1 MTTVYD
7 FYTDKRKNN
16 KKDNFIDIILD
27 YPIEIKDY
35 EYLKVKL
42 VDFKFLN
49 NIYNISANLM
59 NNQFNI
65 RSYSKIYTYTT
76 TVIPEYT
83 DDGFY
88 SPGGSNAFDTSGY
101 VIATDDIVANK
112 STLSTIEK
120 NHSYIYYSDLITT
133 VLTHPNYYWKN
144 IFADNTTPNS
154 RRMLLEKD
162 LKYIEIVDTSNRAIT
177 YFNLSFMKPT
187 TIAEDTIVSF
197 KIQRFNNTT
206 SLYEDAGILNLT
218 MTQNELY
225 YYDYQVYL
233 TTPQASSKYRIVCDT
248 ITSFETYITEL
259 RGFRETYAFDNGTL
273 SNSPIETT
281 LTIPDGFYKASTFI
295 STLNTLLT
303 NFNLTTSINQ
313 YTNKLKIINNNDFTP
328 TTSSLNDLNAVLD
341 LVIPNIENIKE
352 NWGINE
358 TYQQYINIPLNSY
371 YEGDTNI
378 NLLNLSKIII
388 STDLNFSQYTKKDLI
403 IGNNLNSGIGNIL
416 TWVDADNIPLSCIKY
431 TNYENTLYKIENK
444 YISKIRLMFYNEK
457 QQPLFIDNGLLHLQ
471 IHKYFKKSYK

>member
-1 MTTVYD
+1 MTTYD
-7 FYTDKRKNN
+7 FYIDKRKNN
-16 KKDNFIDIILD
+16 KNDNFVDIILD

-76 TVIPEYT
+76 SAIPEYT

-88 SPGGSNAFDTSGY
+88 RPLGSNAFDESGN
-101 VIATDDIVANK
+101 VFVTDDIVANT
-112 STLSTIEK
+112 STLSTIDK
-120 NHSYIYYSDLITT
+120 NHSYVYYSDLITSSPT
-133 VLTHPNYYWKN
+133 PPDYWWKN

-162 LKYIEIVDTSNRAIT
+162 LKYIEVVDTANRAII

-187 TIAEDTIVSF
+187 TIAQDTIVTF
-197 KIQRFNNTT
+197 KIQRFNDTT
-206 SLYEDAGILNLT
+206 SLYEDASTLNLT
-218 MTQNELY
+218 FTQDDLY

-233 TTPQASSKYRIVCDT
+233 STPTASSKYRIVCDT
-248 ITSFETYITEL
+248 ITTFETYITEL
-259 RGFRETYAFDNGTL
+259 RGFTEEYTFDNGTL
-273 SNSPIETT
+273 SNTPVETT
-281 LTIPDGFYKASTFI
+281 LTIPYGFYKASTFTSI
-295 STLNTLLT
+295 LNTLLSS
-303 NFNLTTSINQ
+303 FNLTTSINQ
-313 YTNKLKIINNNDFTP
+313 YTNKLKITNNNDFTP
-328 TTSSLNDLNAVLD
+328 TTSSLNDLNGVLD
-341 LVIPNIENIKE
+341 LVIPNIENMKE
-352 NWGINE
+352 NWGITE
-358 TYQQYINIPLNSY
+358 SYQQYINIPLNGY

-444 YISKIRLMFYNEK
+444 YISKITIRFFNEK

-471 IHKYFKKSYK
+471 IHKYFKKSHK